1 MKKSL
6 LALAAVC
13 AMTSGAA
20 FADQGQS
27 PWLVRVRAVN
37 LDSANGDSTGRKCMA
52 YSMCCDVSSK
62 VVTRM
67 DSTLAPPLIMPMAT
81 N

>member
-20 FADQGQS
+20 FAQQAES

-37 LDSANGDSTGRKCMA
+37 LDK
-52 YSMCCDVSSK
+52 
-62 VVTRM
+62 
-67 DSTLAPPLIMPMAT
+67 
-81 N
+81 